1 MPELMKCGG
10 ERKFI
15 VIKIADYVK
24 YINSAIKW
32 KLLSNELQDIR
43 EGRLADGKEPR
54 PEYIVV
60 NTDEPY
66 AQEVIE
72 ILKRNGH
79 WGHSEEGVK

>member
-24 YINSAIKW
+24 YVDSMVKW
-32 KLLSNELQDIR
+32 ALLRNDLKDIQAGR
-43 EGRLADGKEPR
+43 EKDGKEPR

-66 AQEVIE
+66 AQEIIE

-79 WGHSEEGVK
+79 WGLSKEGDE